1 MCRVDWP
8 APSLP
13 VRKDRC
19 VLLLLQ
25 RSMPVTQHDLT
36 VTVTVTVTLTLTLT
50 LTLALSRIPLPCLV
64 LCVVLR
70 CGILLHCRV

>member
-13 VRKDRC
+13 VRKEGC
-19 VLLLLQ
+19 VLLLFQ
-25 RSMPVTQHDLT
+25 RSMPVTHRD
-36 VTVTVTVTLTLTLT
+36 LTLTLT
-50 LTLALSRIPLPCLV
+50 LTLSRIPLPCLV

-70 CGILLHCRV
+70 CGILSFVFCCIVVSC